1 MLTDVNEYVVVLDAC
16 VLAPMPICDT
26 LLRLAEAG
34 FFIPKWSTDILR
46 EVAGVLQKFGKTS
59 EQIAHRE
66 KQMNLAFE
74 DALVVG
80 YETLI
85 DGMKNHPKDRHVL
98 AAAVRAGADAIVTEN
113 LTDFPALSLA
123 PFGIEAQNTD
133 TFLMQQYNLA
143 PDAFLEVLQEQAEE
157 RRLEYRQLID
167 LLAKLA
173 PSLPG
178 VISA

>member
-1 MLTDVNEYVVVLDAC
+1 
-16 VLAPMPICDT
+16 MPVCDT

-34 FFIPKWSTDILR
+34 FFIPKWSPDILW
-46 EVAGVLQKFGKTS
+46 EVARVLQKFGKPP

-113 LTDFPALSLA
+113 LRDFPAESLA

-143 PDAFLEVLQEQAEE
+143 PDSFLEVLQEQAQE

-167 LLAKLA
+167 LLTKVA